1 MKSIRK
7 TVALALSAI
16 MIMGVFVGC
25 NNGKEAKV
33 QEDKPKV
40 EAKKEEKTLLVYSGA
55 GLKKPM
61 EEIAKIFEKDNN
73 VKIEY
78 NYAGSAQLLS
88 QLELSKKGDVFI
100 VGSMDTYNSAKENG
114 LVLDNK
120 TVAYHTPV
128 IAVPK
133 GNPKNIKSLED
144 MAKEGVKVLL
154 GDEKANAVG
163 KTSQDIIKKNNLP
176 GINNNAIAKTATV
189 SEMVTPLKEGK
200 GDAAIVTADS
210 VYGNKDIE
218 TIKIPEDKNVD
229 QILPIATV
237 ESSKEKELANKFVDF
252 VSSKEGKSIFEKY
265 GFKPVQ

>member
-7 TVALALSAI
+7 KMALALSVLVI
-16 MIMGVFVGC
+16 VGAFSGC
-25 NNGKEAKV
+25 GNKDTKV

-40 EAKKEEKTLLVYSGA
+40 EEKKEENTLLVYSGA

-78 NYAGSAQLLS
+78 NFAGSTQLLS

-100 VGSMDTYNSAKENG
+100 VGSMNTYKSAKEKG

-144 MAKEGVKVLL
+144 MAKGGVKVIL

-163 KTSQDIIKKNNLP
+163 KTSQEIIEKNKLE
-176 GINNNAIAKTATV
+176 GINKNVVAKTATV
-189 SEMVTPLKEGK
+189 SEMITPLKEGK
-200 GDAAIVTADS
+200 GDAAIVTKDS

-218 TIKIPEDKNVD
+218 TIDIPEDKNID
-229 QILPIATV
+229 QILPIATIEV
-237 ESSKEKELANKFVDF
+237 SKEKELANKFVDF
-252 VSSKEGKSIFEKY
+252 VASEKGKAIFENY
-265 GFKPVQ
+265 GFKPVK